1 MSKNTLLNI
10 GSPRWVNA
18 IVARVTD
25 ELPYEEDNQLI
36 AKAVRHYLEQD
47 LSRCHEFI
55 GTTIIEENYF
65 EELN

>member
-1 MSKNTLLNI
+1 MKTTLLNI
-10 GSPRWVNA
+10 ASPRWVNA

-47 LSRCHEFI
+47 LSRCSKFI
-55 GTTIIEENYF
+55 GTKIMEEGYF
-65 EELN
+65 DEIN